1 MNARPTPYALRVL
14 RALRL
19 IWVFAWIGLGALVVY
34 PKVDAAARARLK
46 QRWSRNLLDVLG
58 VHVHFDV
65 DAGGANEA
73 NAGPAGRLIVA
84 NHVSWLD
91 IFVINAV
98 CPAAFIAKAEIRRW
112 PFIGWLAERN
122 DTIFLRRGSHG
133 HARVVNEQI
142 DATLNAGIDVA
153 VFPEGTTTDG
163 THLLGFHAALLQPAI
178 ETGRAIWPLA
188 LSYHDAH
195 GQRSLAPS
203 FAGDTTLAQCLAAI
217 LACRT
222 LTARVR
228 PAPPL
233 NPAGQARR
241 ELSRAAHASI
251 ATRLGFH
258 LAHTAPERS
267 SGPLDG

>member
-1 MNARPTPYALRVL
+1 MQTPTPYPLRVWRVL
-14 RALRL
+14 RLV
-19 IWVFAWIGLGALVVY
+19 WVFAWIGLGALAVY
-34 PKVDAAARARLK
+34 PKVDAATRARLK

-58 VHVHFDV
+58 VDIHLDV
-65 DAGGANEA
+65 EANEA
-73 NAGPAGRLIVA
+73 NNAPAGRLIVA

-98 CPAAFIAKAEIRRW
+98 YPAAFIAKAEIRRW
-112 PFIGWLAERN
+112 PFIGWLAARN

-142 DATLNAGIDVA
+142 DATLNADIDVA

-178 ETGRAIWPLA
+178 ETGRAILPLA
-188 LSYHDAH
+188 LSYHDER

-203 FAGDTTLAQCLAAI
+203 FAGETTLAQCLSAI

-228 PAPPL
+228 PT
-233 NPAGQARR
+233 PALATIGQARR
-241 ELSRAAHASI
+241 ELSQAAHAQI
-251 ATRLGFH
+251 ATRLGFPP
-258 LAHTAPERS
+258 AHTAPGRAP
-267 SGPLDG
+267 GPQAG